1 MRISYIVPAIG
12 AAMSLALGGCQTAY
26 ADRSQPAITGDQA
39 QLPPPSTLDFAQ
51 GVCGE
56 CHAVAP
62 PWLSPNPLAP
72 TFVDIA
78 NRPGLS
84 EGSVASWLKDAHNYP
99 EQMDVDLSEE
109 DAEAL
114 ADYMLTLRS
123 VDYVRLPS

>member
-1 MRISYIVPAIG
+1 M
-12 AAMSLALGGCQTAY
+12 
-26 ADRSQPAITGDQA
+26 
-39 QLPPPSTLDFAQ
+39 
-51 GVCGE
+51 
-56 CHAVAP
+56 
-62 PWLSPNPLAP
+62 
-72 TFVDIA
+72 DIA
-78 NRPGLS
+78 NRPGLR